1 MKRRLFSL
9 FLMLIMMFSVGMT
22 ASAVYRPE
30 IGMPTI
36 NGTRSSA
43 YLDGYSVGIEARG
56 NGKIAVAMTVE
67 ARSKMEKL
75 GVHEVEI
82 EQKVNGN
89 WRYYDSQYG
98 AEHPEFYDYN
108 TWDYVGTTYFQGTP
122 GVSYRV
128 TLTVYARNSKGS
140 DTGYITSYTEYTK
153 EAGSLC
159 RGRGFLLVN
168 FMTALSDI
176 QPCFSPWARTPKP
189 LTSISSST
197 GIVR

>member
-1 MKRRLFSL
+1 
-9 FLMLIMMFSVGMT
+9 MMFSVGMT

-30 IGMPTI
+30 TGRPTI

-140 DTGYITSYTEYTK
+140 DTGYITSYTVV
-153 EAGSLC
+153 C
-159 RGRGFLLVN
+159 R
-168 FMTALSDI
+168 
-176 QPCFSPWARTPKP
+176 
-189 LTSISSST
+189 
-197 GIVR
+197 